1 MNWIATA
8 LACLAMTMVSCKTT
22 SNTDPEIH
30 PVFNHKTQI
39 LTVQVTLPDGK
50 HAYAP
55 GEKVGR
61 PVSLEISPETGWKQV
76 GATQLPKGNSKHL
89 LSNRFEIKTQLTG
102 SSGDISG
109 ILKMQMCSDKACER
123 PRDYAFKISL

>member
-1 MNWIATA
+1 MKVLA
-8 LACLAMTMVSCKTT
+8 LIFLSLIGCKTS
-22 SNTDPEIH
+22 SNSEPEIR

-39 LTVQVTLPDGK
+39 LTLQVTLPDGK

-76 GATQLPKGNSKHL
+76 GPTQLPTGDSKHL
-89 LSNRFEIKTQLTG
+89 LNNRFEIKTHLTG
-102 SSGDISG
+102 GSSDISG

-123 PRDYAFKISL
+123 PRDYAFKVSL